1 MDDNEKRGSF
11 WKDVRAAATMG
22 ISDTTKLSEIK
33 DAYDE
38 RCSIHQ
44 QSYAD
49 YRDQTIR
56 TNVKCEAL
64 LNALVR
70 AKRKIINS
78 RALGVDEDGNL
89 KSGWGTKTSAHGGTD
104 TEDTSFS
111 SAGVGIG
118 LSLGA
123 AIGSPVAAWMMV
135 GALGTASTGTAIS
148 SLSGAASTTATLAWF
163 GGGSVASGGLGMAAA
178 PFALGG
184 IGAVAALPMYFVM
197 GARAAGKKEEKYS
210 ESISIFE
217 NIISRAESLIEQDT
231 QRLDGLNRRIDE
243 VTLQLIQDTALFEF
257 FSSRRDDPNIPTEET
272 VRLLNVLWLTIQKA
286 TEVIWEVN
294 SQANQSK
301 PKLYLEVPDEIVE
314 VEAKPIDSTTIELRW
329 IDGNEADEEVIE
341 YEIWARRGR
350 LGGFDKIASVPITV
364 YRHNDLEPDT
374 LYQYQIAAVN
384 SIGAGDRSKTV
395 SARTFPI
402 N

>member
-1 MDDNEKRGSF
+1 MGDNEMKGSF

-44 QSYAD
+44 QGYAD

-56 TNVKCEAL
+56 TNVKREAL

-70 AKRKIINS
+70 AKREIINS
-78 RALGVDEDGNL
+78 RAMGVDEDGNL
-89 KSGWGTKTSAHGGTD
+89 KAGWYTTSGHDRTGA
-104 TEDTSFS
+104 EDTSFS
-111 SAGVGIG
+111 STGVGVG
-118 LSLGA
+118 LSMGA

-135 GALGTASTGTAIS
+135 GAFGTASNGTAIS

-178 PFALGG
+178 PFALSG

-197 GARAAGKKEEKYS
+197 GARAAGKKEEKYR

-217 NIISRAESLIEQDT
+217 NMIIRAESLIERDR
-231 QRLDGLNRRIDE
+231 QRLEGLDGRVDE
-243 VTLQLIQDTALFEF
+243 VALQLIQDATLFEF
-257 FSSRRDDPNIPTEET
+257 FSSRRYDPNVPTEDT
-272 VRLLNVLWLTIQKA
+272 IRSLNVLWLTIQKA

-301 PKLYLEVPDEIVE
+301 PMLYLEIPDEIVE
-314 VEAKPIDSTTIELRW
+314 VEAKPIDSAIIEVSW
-329 IDGNEADEEVIE
+329 IDGNEAYKEVTE

-350 LGGFDKIASVPITV
+350 LGSFDKIASVPITV
-364 YRHNDLEPDT
+364 FRHNDLEPNT
-374 LYQYQIAAVN
+374 QYQYQIAAVN
-384 SIGAGDRSKTV
+384 GISASDRSKTV
-395 SARTFPI
+395 SARTLSI
-402 N
+402 E